1 MCDVRVDC
9 DDGTGCSCPAEV
21 ALCLGTDCEGLQGLT
36 ASVSEREERRDGR
49 EREEGRDNGEREEGR
64 DGGER
69 EGGEGR
75 WRERGGE

>member
-1 MCDVRVDC
+1 MCDVQVDC
-9 DDGTGCSCPAEV
+9 DDGTGCSCLAEV

-36 ASVSEREERRDGR
+36 ASV
-49 EREEGRDNGEREEGR
+49 GEREEGR

-75 WRERGGE
+75 WREGGGE